1 MAVLADC
8 FGGLQQM
15 LDLRQVGVGIALVH
29 QRVQILGHFPNAL
42 FPARQAAILR
52 LFLQHEI
59 IGLLGVVFAIELGDA
74 GIGVGFVVTELFLGF
89 SLAIAGGNKIVP
101 LF

>member
-1 MAVLADC
+1 MAVLADG

-15 LDLRQVGVGIALVH
+15 LDLRQVGVGIAFVH
-29 QRVQILGHFPNAL
+29 QRVQILGHFPDAL

-74 GIGVGFVVTELFLGF
+74 GIGIGLVVTELFLGF
-89 SLAIAGGNKIVP
+89 SLAIAEGSNNV
-101 LF
+101 LRF